1 MTLINLNLMPE
12 LPVIEETNTH
22 TLRSIDELYE
32 NHKDVNRIYHFQYK
46 NEESAKNFGNLPMSL
61 LDKSSH
67 HTIFEVD
74 SCIDNTYPNNLI
86 VRSKNKLGDLTIAY
100 GLIPDN
106 YRFDVISSKLD
117 GKTLVIYDKHIN
129 RDNKCLVDN
138 KDTKNEEASKVMC

>member
-1 MTLINLNLMPE
+1 MTPINLKLMQE

-22 TLRSIDELYE
+22 TLRSIDELYK
-32 NHKDVNRIYHFQYK
+32 NHKDINRIYHFQYK
-46 NEESAKNFGNLPMSL
+46 TEESANNFGNLPMSL

-117 GKTLVIYDKHIN
+117 GKTLVIYDKHIHRDN
-129 RDNKCLVDN
+129 RDNKCSEDN
-138 KDTKNEEASKVMC
+138 INTKTKRNN